1 MYRIPSTLNGDLD
14 YTQSLI
20 DQFKTGEIQ
29 AGQLKSNRVP
39 MGIYEQRK
47 NQHYMLRLRC
57 AGGLVTPEQLAKIA
71 FVGHQLST
79 SHLHVT
85 TRQEIQIHNVDIE
98 DAIPAL
104 KKLEKVGISSAGG
117 GGNTVRNMMVDDR
130 SGLTAD
136 EEFDV
141 YPYVEELTSRL
152 IAEKDSFTMPRK
164 YKVAIDTSVATAN
177 YSYIADLGLQARIK
191 DGQRGFRVLIA
202 GSAASNAHTGWEV
215 FDFLPEK
222 DLYRAAKALK
232 NWFHKYGNRRNRH
245 KARMRYVFYK
255 YGTEEAKRLYLEEF
269 EELKKDGSIDFEA
282 SALPL
287 EHHKPSF
294 SPLGE
299 KEVKSE
305 ERRVKNSNPL
315 GVPADLQ
322 SDGKQGTSKNEIIDV
337 EAFETWKRRYA
348 HKQTNAEGLKENL
361 WYAYIPLRHGNNST
375 DFFAEVA
382 EYLGNYGNDVI
393 RFTKKEQIQVRNIP
407 EEYLTNIYA
416 FFKKLG
422 VYQIDYPVVVTN
434 LTCCTGADTCR
445 LGICLPKGAIDGI
458 AKQLLDSDLNL
469 DAIPDFEL
477 RMNGCTNICALATW
491 GDLGFSGRVGRVG
504 DDPYPAYTIWLPVKG
519 KHEIDLQQGYI
530 AAKKI
535 PAFVED
541 YLRDVIAEQ
550 ANYADYYEYVAK
562 RGVNIVKDLIAKY
575 KEVAP
580 YSEKPDTFFDFGDD
594 EKFSLIKYGKAECSA
609 GLFDIIEI
617 DQDTIREKRK
627 EVEQLLEN
635 TPQGVPAD
643 LQSAGKQA
651 ISGGSKVPADLK
663 SDGKQG
669 TSKIEKLL
677 HDIVFSENR
686 MLLVTRGLDP
696 RTDEDVYQGFEKE
709 FIAAGI
715 IPQKFKVLTEKAR
728 NNESL
733 ISEKPLID
741 ELADLLNDLYQ
752 NMDDSLQFKLPA
764 AQSPTD
770 NTDNTDSKEKSA
782 ESAKSARPKNGSEKE
797 EKSVSS
803 VKSVGQ
809 KTGSEKEEKSVSSV
823 KSVGQKNTSEKEQK
837 SVSSVKSARQ
847 KNTSEKEQKS
857 SAGEPE
863 AISPD
868 VKKDF
873 RGVMCPMNFVKTKI
887 ALTPM
892 QSGQILEILLDDGA
906 PIENVPGSVKNEGHT
921 ILSTEKVENY
931 WKVLIKKK

>member
-20 DQFKTGEIQ
+20 DQFKAGEIQ

-98 DAIPAL
+98 DAVPAL

-255 YGTEEAKRLYLEEF
+255 YGTEEAKRLYLEDF

-282 SALPL
+282 PALPL

-294 SPLGE
+294 SPLSE

-305 ERRVKNSNPL
+305 ERRVNNSR
-315 GVPADLQ
+315 DFFD
-322 SDGKQGTSKNEIIDV
+322 S

-550 ANYADYYEYVAK
+550 TNYADYYEYVAK

-580 YSEKPDTFFDFGDD
+580 YLEEPDTFFDFGDD

-617 DQDTIREKRK
+617 DQDTIREKLGEIDK
-627 EVEQLLEN
+627 ILGDDKSH
-635 TPQGVPAD
+635 TD
-643 LQSAGKQA
+643 LTNLTDIVNEEDAK
-651 ISGGSKVPADLK
+651 
-663 SDGKQG
+663 
-669 TSKIEKLL
+669 KIEKLL

-696 RTDEDVYQGFEKE
+696 RTDDDVYNGFEKE

-728 NNESL
+728 NNEPL
-733 ISEKPLID
+733 TAEKALID
-741 ELADLLNDLYQ
+741 ELAQLLNDLYQ
-752 NMDDSLQFKLPA
+752 NMDNSLQFKLPA

-770 NTDNTDSKEKSA
+770 FTENTDSKEKSA
-782 ESAKSARPKNGSEKE
+782 ESNSKEKKSVGEENGSENEKKSVSSAKSARQKSGSENEKKSVSSAKSARQKSGSENE

-803 VKSVGQ
+803 VKSVGP
-809 KTGSEKEEKSVSSV
+809 KTGSE
-823 KSVGQKNTSEKEQK
+823 N
-837 SVSSVKSARQ
+837 
-847 KNTSEKEQKS
+847 EQKS

-892 QSGQILEILLDDGA
+892 KSGQILEILLDDGA

>member
-20 DQFKTGEIQ
+20 DQFKAGEIQ

-136 EEFDV
+136 EKFDV

-282 SALPL
+282 PALPL
-287 EHHKPSF
+287 EHHKPNF
-294 SPLGE
+294 PPL
-299 KEVKSE
+299 KA
-305 ERRVKNSNPL
+305 PT
-315 GVPADLQ
+315 D
-322 SDGKQGTSKNEIIDV
+322 
-337 EAFETWKRRYA
+337 FETWKRRYA

-458 AKQLLDSDLNL
+458 AKQLLNSNLNL

-550 ANYADYYEYVAK
+550 ANYADYYDYVAK
-562 RGVNIVKDLIAKY
+562 RGVNIVKELIAKY

-580 YSEKPDTFFDFGDD
+580 YSEEPDTFFDFGDD

-627 EVEQLLEN
+627 EVELLMGN

-643 LQSAGKQA
+643 LQSDGKQA
-651 ISGGSKVPADLK
+651 
-663 SDGKQG
+663 

-696 RTDEDVYQGFEKE
+696 RTDEDVYNGFEKE

-715 IPQKFKVLTEKAR
+715 IPQKFKVLTDKAR

-733 ISEKPLID
+733 IEQKPLID

-752 NMDDSLQFKLPA
+752 NMDDSLQFKLTA
-764 AQSPTD
+764 
-770 NTDNTDSKEKSA
+770 EKTPVEQVA
-782 ESAKSARPKNGSEKE
+782 E
-797 EKSVSS
+797 EKAA
-803 VKSVGQ
+803 
-809 KTGSEKEEKSVSSV
+809 EEKTPAE
-823 KSVGQKNTSEKEQK
+823 QASEEKAPAEK
-837 SVSSVKSARQ
+837 ASAAEE
-847 KNTSEKEQKS
+847 TET
-857 SAGEPE
+857 
-863 AISPD
+863 IVPD

-887 ALTPM
+887 ALTQM

>member
-20 DQFKTGEIQ
+20 DQFKAGEIQ

-215 FDFLPEK
+215 FDFLSEK

-282 SALPL
+282 PALPL
-287 EHHKPSF
+287 EHHKPNFPALKIWNENS
-294 SPLGE
+294 GE
-299 KEVKSE
+299 KRSSAK
-305 ERRVKNSNPL
+305 
-315 GVPADLQ
+315 
-322 SDGKQGTSKNEIIDV
+322 EILDS

-458 AKQLLDSDLNL
+458 AKQLLNSNLNL

-550 ANYADYYEYVAK
+550 ANYADYYDYVAK
-562 RGVNIVKDLIAKY
+562 RGVNIVKELIAKY

-580 YSEKPDTFFDFGDD
+580 YSEEPDTFFDFGDD

-627 EVEQLLEN
+627 EVELLMGN

-643 LQSAGKQA
+643 LQSDGKQA
-651 ISGGSKVPADLK
+651 I
-663 SDGKQG
+663 
-669 TSKIEKLL
+669 SKIEKLL

-696 RTDEDVYQGFEKE
+696 RTDEDVYNGFEKE

-715 IPQKFKVLTEKAR
+715 IPQKFKVLTDKAR

-733 ISEKPLID
+733 IEQKPLID

-752 NMDDSLQFKLPA
+752 NMDDSLQFKLTA
-764 AQSPTD
+764 
-770 NTDNTDSKEKSA
+770 EKTPVEQVA
-782 ESAKSARPKNGSEKE
+782 E
-797 EKSVSS
+797 EKNA
-803 VKSVGQ
+803 
-809 KTGSEKEEKSVSSV
+809 EEKAPAEQVAE
-823 KSVGQKNTSEKEQK
+823 EKAPVEK
-837 SVSSVKSARQ
+837 ASAAEE
-847 KNTSEKEQKS
+847 TET
-857 SAGEPE
+857 
-863 AISPD
+863 IVPD

>member
-20 DQFKTGEIQ
+20 DQFKAGEIQ

-282 SALPL
+282 PALPL
-287 EHHKPSF
+287 EHHKPNF
-294 SPLGE
+294 PPL
-299 KEVKSE
+299 KA
-305 ERRVKNSNPL
+305 PT
-315 GVPADLQ
+315 D
-322 SDGKQGTSKNEIIDV
+322 
-337 EAFETWKRRYA
+337 FETWKRRYA

-445 LGICLPKGAIDGI
+445 LGICLPKGAINGI
-458 AKQLLDSDLNL
+458 AKQLLNSDLNL

-550 ANYADYYEYVAK
+550 ANYADYYDYVAK

-580 YSEKPDTFFDFGDD
+580 YSEEPDTFFDFGDD

-627 EVEQLLEN
+627 EVELLMGN
-635 TPQGVPAD
+635 IPQGVPAD
-643 LQSAGKQA
+643 LQSDGKQA
-651 ISGGSKVPADLK
+651 
-663 SDGKQG
+663 

-696 RTDEDVYQGFEKE
+696 RTDEDVYNGFEKE

-715 IPQKFKVLTEKAR
+715 IPQKFKVLTDKAR
-728 NNESL
+728 NSASL
-733 ISEKPLID
+733 IEQKPLID

-764 AQSPTD
+764 
-770 NTDNTDSKEKSA
+770 EKTPVEQVA
-782 ESAKSARPKNGSEKE
+782 E
-797 EKSVSS
+797 EKNA
-803 VKSVGQ
+803 
-809 KTGSEKEEKSVSSV
+809 EEKAPAEQVSE
-823 KSVGQKNTSEKEQK
+823 EKAPAEK
-837 SVSSVKSARQ
+837 ASAAEE
-847 KNTSEKEQKS
+847 TET
-857 SAGEPE
+857 
-863 AISPD
+863 IVPD

>member
-1 MYRIPSTLNGDLD
+1 MYRIPSTLKGDLD

-20 DQFKTGEIQ
+20 DQFKAGEIQ

-98 DAIPAL
+98 DAVPAL
-104 KKLEKVGISSAGG
+104 RKLEKIGISSAGG

-130 SGLTAD
+130 SGLTAE

-164 YKVAIDTSVATAN
+164 YKVAIDTSVDTAN

-191 DGQRGFRVLIA
+191 DGKRGFRVLIA

-269 EELKKDGSIDFEA
+269 EALKKDPSIDFEA
-282 SALPL
+282 PALPL
-287 EHHKPSF
+287 EHYKPSF
-294 SPLGE
+294 SPLSE
-299 KEVKSE
+299 KED
-305 ERRVKNSNPL
+305 KNAR
-315 GVPADLQ
+315 GYFDR
-322 SDGKQGTSKNEIIDV
+322 

-382 EYLGNYGNDVI
+382 EYLANYGNDVI

-407 EEYLTNIYA
+407 EEYLPNIYA

-422 VYQIDYPVVVTN
+422 IYQVDYPVVVTN

-445 LGICLPKGAIDGI
+445 LGICLPKGAIDAI
-458 AKQLLDSDLNL
+458 AKQLLSSDLNL
-469 DAIPDFEL
+469 DTIPNFEL

-504 DDPYPAYTIWLPVKG
+504 DDPYPAYTVWLPVKG

-541 YLRDVIAEQ
+541 YLRDVIQEQ
-550 ANYADYYEYVAK
+550 PNYADYYDYVAK
-562 RGVNIVKDLIAKY
+562 RGAGFIKELIAKY
-575 KEVAP
+575 KEITP
-580 YSEKPDTFFDFGDD
+580 FTEEPDTFYDFGDD

-617 DQDTIREKRK
+617 DQDTIREKLGEIDK
-627 EVEQLLEN
+627 ILGDDKSH
-635 TPQGVPAD
+635 TD
-643 LQSAGKQA
+643 LTNLMDIVNEEDAK
-651 ISGGSKVPADLK
+651 
-663 SDGKQG
+663 
-669 TSKIEKLL
+669 KIEKLL

-709 FIAAGI
+709 FIGAGI
-715 IPQKFKVLTEKAR
+715 IPQKFKILTDKAR

-733 ISEKPLID
+733 IENKPLID
-741 ELADLLNDLYQ
+741 ELAVLLNDLYQ

-764 AQSPTD
+764 AQSSAVL
-770 NTDNTDSKEKSA
+770 TDSKEKSA
-782 ESAKSARPKNGSEKE
+782 SSVKSVGKE
-797 EKSVSS
+797 NASKTEAEKSVSS

-809 KTGSEKEEKSVSSV
+809 ENASEKPQEKSAGDTSSV
-823 KSVGQKNTSEKEQK
+823 
-837 SVSSVKSARQ
+837 
-847 KNTSEKEQKS
+847 
-857 SAGEPE
+857 
-863 AISPD
+863 PD

-906 PIENVPGSVKNEGHT
+906 PIENVPGSVKGEGHT
-921 ILSTEKVENY
+921 ILSTEKIENY
-931 WKVLIKKK
+931 WKVLIRKK

>member
-20 DQFKTGEIQ
+20 DQFKAGEIQ

-282 SALPL
+282 PALPL
-287 EHHKPSF
+287 EHHKPNF
-294 SPLGE
+294 PPL
-299 KEVKSE
+299 KA
-305 ERRVKNSNPL
+305 PT
-315 GVPADLQ
+315 D
-322 SDGKQGTSKNEIIDV
+322 
-337 EAFETWKRRYA
+337 FETWKRRYA

-382 EYLGNYGNDVI
+382 EYLCNYGNDVI

-458 AKQLLDSDLNL
+458 AKQLLNSDLNL

-580 YSEKPDTFFDFGDD
+580 YSEEPDTFFDFGDD

-627 EVEQLLEN
+627 EVEQLLGN
-635 TPQGVPAD
+635 IPQGVPAD
-643 LQSAGKQA
+643 LQS
-651 ISGGSKVPADLK
+651 
-663 SDGKQG
+663 DGKQE

-696 RTDEDVYQGFEKE
+696 RTDEDVYNGFEKE

-715 IPQKFKVLTEKAR
+715 IPQKFKVLTDKAR

-733 ISEKPLID
+733 IAEKPLID

-764 AQSPTD
+764 VQSPTD
-770 NTDNTDSKEKSA
+770 FTDNTDSKEKSA
-782 ESAKSARPKNGSEKE
+782 GQKNRSEDEDKSVSSVKSAGQKNRSEDE
-797 EKSVSS
+797 DKSVSS

-809 KTGSEKEEKSVSSV
+809 KS
-823 KSVGQKNTSEKEQK
+823 TSE
-837 SVSSVKSARQ
+837 
-847 KNTSEKEQKS
+847 NEQKS

>member
-20 DQFKTGEIQ
+20 DQFKAGEIQ

-269 EELKKDGSIDFEA
+269 EELKKDGSIDFKA
-282 SALPL
+282 PALPL
-287 EHHKPSF
+287 EHHKPNF
-294 SPLGE
+294 PPL
-299 KEVKSE
+299 KA
-305 ERRVKNSNPL
+305 PT
-315 GVPADLQ
+315 D
-322 SDGKQGTSKNEIIDV
+322 
-337 EAFETWKRRYA
+337 FETWKRRYA

-458 AKQLLDSDLNL
+458 AKQLLNSNLNL

-550 ANYADYYEYVAK
+550 ANHADYYDYVAK
-562 RGVNIVKDLIAKY
+562 RGVNIVKELIAKY

-580 YSEKPDTFFDFGDD
+580 YSEEPDTFFDFGDD

-627 EVEQLLEN
+627 EVELLMGN

-643 LQSAGKQA
+643 LQSDGKQA
-651 ISGGSKVPADLK
+651 I
-663 SDGKQG
+663 
-669 TSKIEKLL
+669 SKIEKLL

-696 RTDEDVYQGFEKE
+696 RTDEDVYNGFEKE

-715 IPQKFKVLTEKAR
+715 IPQKFKVLTDKAR

-733 ISEKPLID
+733 IEQKPLID

-764 AQSPTD
+764 
-770 NTDNTDSKEKSA
+770 EKTQVEQVA
-782 ESAKSARPKNGSEKE
+782 E
-797 EKSVSS
+797 EKNA
-803 VKSVGQ
+803 
-809 KTGSEKEEKSVSSV
+809 EEKAPAEQVSE
-823 KSVGQKNTSEKEQK
+823 EKAPAEK
-837 SVSSVKSARQ
+837 ASAAEE
-847 KNTSEKEQKS
+847 TET
-857 SAGEPE
+857 
-863 AISPD
+863 IVPD

>member
-20 DQFKTGEIQ
+20 DQFKAGEIQ

-282 SALPL
+282 PALPL
-287 EHHKPSF
+287 EHHKPNF
-294 SPLGE
+294 
-299 KEVKSE
+299 
-305 ERRVKNSNPL
+305 
-315 GVPADLQ
+315 PALKAPTD
-322 SDGKQGTSKNEIIDV
+322 
-337 EAFETWKRRYA
+337 FETWKRRYA

-458 AKQLLDSDLNL
+458 AKQLLNSNLNL

-550 ANYADYYEYVAK
+550 ANHADYYDYVAK
-562 RGVNIVKDLIAKY
+562 RGVNIVKELIAKY

-580 YSEKPDTFFDFGDD
+580 YSEEPDTFFDFGDD

-627 EVEQLLEN
+627 EVELLMGN
-635 TPQGVPAD
+635 IPQGVPAD
-643 LQSAGKQA
+643 LQSDGKQA
-651 ISGGSKVPADLK
+651 
-663 SDGKQG
+663 

-696 RTDEDVYQGFEKE
+696 RTDEDVYNGFEKE

-715 IPQKFKVLTEKAR
+715 IPQKFKVLTDKAR
-728 NNESL
+728 NNKSL
-733 ISEKPLID
+733 IAEKPLID

-764 AQSPTD
+764 
-770 NTDNTDSKEKSA
+770 EKTPVEQVA
-782 ESAKSARPKNGSEKE
+782 E
-797 EKSVSS
+797 EK
-803 VKSVGQ
+803 
-809 KTGSEKEEKSVSSV
+809 TAEEKAPAEQVSE
-823 KSVGQKNTSEKEQK
+823 EKAPAEK
-837 SVSSVKSARQ
+837 ASAAEE
-847 KNTSEKEQKS
+847 TET
-857 SAGEPE
+857 
-863 AISPD
+863 IVPD

>member
-14 YTQSLI
+14 YTQSLT
-20 DQFKTGEIQ
+20 DQFKAGEIQ

-255 YGTEEAKRLYLEEF
+255 YGTEEAKRLYLDEF

-282 SALPL
+282 PALPL
-287 EHHKPSF
+287 EHHKPNF
-294 SPLGE
+294 PPL
-299 KEVKSE
+299 KA
-305 ERRVKNSNPL
+305 PT
-315 GVPADLQ
+315 D
-322 SDGKQGTSKNEIIDV
+322 
-337 EAFETWKRRYA
+337 FETWKRRYA

-458 AKQLLDSDLNL
+458 AKQLLNSDLNL

-550 ANYADYYEYVAK
+550 ANYADYYDYVAK
-562 RGVNIVKDLIAKY
+562 RGVNIVKELIAKY

-580 YSEKPDTFFDFGDD
+580 YSEEPDTFFDFGDD

-627 EVEQLLEN
+627 EMELLMEN
-635 TPQGVPAD
+635 IPQGVPAD
-643 LQSAGKQA
+643 LQSDGKQA
-651 ISGGSKVPADLK
+651 
-663 SDGKQG
+663 

-696 RTDEDVYQGFEKE
+696 RTDEDVYNGFEKE

-715 IPQKFKVLTEKAR
+715 IPQKFKVLTDKAR

-733 ISEKPLID
+733 IEQKPLID

-764 AQSPTD
+764 VQSPTD
-770 NTDNTDSKEKSA
+770 FTDNTDSKGKSA
-782 ESAKSARPKNGSEKE
+782 
-797 EKSVSS
+797 
-803 VKSVGQ
+803 GQ
-809 KTGSEKEEKSVSSV
+809 KNRSEDEEKSVSSV
-823 KSVGQKNTSEKEQK
+823 KSVGQKNTSE
-837 SVSSVKSARQ
+837 
-847 KNTSEKEQKS
+847 NEQKS

-863 AISPD
+863 AVSPD

>member
-20 DQFKTGEIQ
+20 DQFKAGEIQ

-282 SALPL
+282 PALPL
-287 EHHKPSF
+287 EHHKPNF
-294 SPLGE
+294 PPL
-299 KEVKSE
+299 KA
-305 ERRVKNSNPL
+305 PT
-315 GVPADLQ
+315 D
-322 SDGKQGTSKNEIIDV
+322 
-337 EAFETWKRRYA
+337 FETWKRRYA

-422 VYQIDYPVVVTN
+422 IYQIDDPVVVTN

-458 AKQLLDSDLNL
+458 AKQLLNSDLNL

-550 ANYADYYEYVAK
+550 ANYADYYDYVAK

-580 YSEKPDTFFDFGDD
+580 YSEEPDTFFDFGDD

-627 EVEQLLEN
+627 EVEQLL
-635 TPQGVPAD
+635 
-643 LQSAGKQA
+643 
-651 ISGGSKVPADLK
+651 
-663 SDGKQG
+663 SDGKQD

-696 RTDEDVYQGFEKE
+696 RTDDDVYNGFEKE

-715 IPQKFKVLTEKAR
+715 IPQKFKVLTDRAR

-764 AQSPTD
+764 VLSPTDFTD
-770 NTDNTDSKEKSA
+770 NTDLTDNKDLK
-782 ESAKSARPKNGSEKE
+782 G
-797 EKSVSS
+797 KSVSS
-803 VKSVGQ
+803 VKSVGPEN
-809 KTGSEKEEKSVSSV
+809 GSKKEEKSASSV
-823 KSVGQKNTSEKEQK
+823 KSVGQKDTSE
-837 SVSSVKSARQ
+837 
-847 KNTSEKEQKS
+847 NEQKS
-857 SAGEPE
+857 SAGELE

-921 ILSTEKVENY
+921 ILFTEKVENY

>member
-20 DQFKTGEIQ
+20 DQFKAGEIQ

-282 SALPL
+282 PALPL

-294 SPLGE
+294 SPLSE

-305 ERRVKNSNPL
+305 ERRVNNS
-315 GVPADLQ
+315 
-322 SDGKQGTSKNEIIDV
+322 SDFFDS

-458 AKQLLDSDLNL
+458 AKQLLNSDLNL

-550 ANYADYYEYVAK
+550 ANYADYYDYVAK

-580 YSEKPDTFFDFGDD
+580 YSEEPDTFFDFGDD

-627 EVEQLLEN
+627 EVELLIGN
-635 TPQGVPAD
+635 IPQGVPAD
-643 LQSAGKQA
+643 LQSA
-651 ISGGSKVPADLK
+651 
-663 SDGKQG
+663 GKQG

-696 RTDEDVYQGFEKE
+696 RTDDDVYNGFEKE

-715 IPQKFKVLTEKAR
+715 IPKKFKVLTDKAR

-770 NTDNTDSKEKSA
+770 FTDNTDSKEKSA
-782 ESAKSARPKNGSEKE
+782 ESAKSARPK
-797 EKSVSS
+797 
-803 VKSVGQ
+803 
-809 KTGSEKEEKSVSSV
+809 TGSENEEKSVSSV
-823 KSVGQKNTSEKEQK
+823 KSVGQKNTSE
-837 SVSSVKSARQ
+837 
-847 KNTSEKEQKS
+847 NEQKS

>member
-20 DQFKTGEIQ
+20 DQFKAGEIQ

-164 YKVAIDTSVATAN
+164 YKVAIDTCVATAN

-269 EELKKDGSIDFEA
+269 EKLKKDGSIDFEA
-282 SALPL
+282 PALPL
-287 EHHKPSF
+287 EHHKPNF
-294 SPLGE
+294 PPL
-299 KEVKSE
+299 KA
-305 ERRVKNSNPL
+305 PT
-315 GVPADLQ
+315 D
-322 SDGKQGTSKNEIIDV
+322 
-337 EAFETWKRRYA
+337 FETWKRRYA

-445 LGICLPKGAIDGI
+445 LGICLPKGAINGI
-458 AKQLLDSDLNL
+458 AKQLLNSDLNL

-550 ANYADYYEYVAK
+550 ANYADYYDYVAK

-580 YSEKPDTFFDFGDD
+580 YSEEPDTFFDFGDD

-627 EVEQLLEN
+627 EVEQLL
-635 TPQGVPAD
+635 
-643 LQSAGKQA
+643 
-651 ISGGSKVPADLK
+651 
-663 SDGKQG
+663 SDGKQNTG
-669 TSKIEKLL
+669 KIEKLL

-696 RTDEDVYQGFEKE
+696 RTDEDVYNGFEKE

-715 IPQKFKVLTEKAR
+715 IPQKFKVLTDKAR
-728 NNESL
+728 NSASL
-733 ISEKPLID
+733 IEQKPLID

-764 AQSPTD
+764 
-770 NTDNTDSKEKSA
+770 EKTQVEQVA
-782 ESAKSARPKNGSEKE
+782 E
-797 EKSVSS
+797 EKNA
-803 VKSVGQ
+803 
-809 KTGSEKEEKSVSSV
+809 EEKAPAEQVSE
-823 KSVGQKNTSEKEQK
+823 EKAPAEK
-837 SVSSVKSARQ
+837 ASAAEE
-847 KNTSEKEQKS
+847 TET
-857 SAGEPE
+857 
-863 AISPD
+863 IVPD

>member
-20 DQFKTGEIQ
+20 DQFKAGEIQ

-282 SALPL
+282 PALPL

-294 SPLGE
+294 SPLSE

-305 ERRVKNSNPL
+305 ERRVKNS
-315 GVPADLQ
+315 
-322 SDGKQGTSKNEIIDV
+322 SDFFDS

-458 AKQLLDSDLNL
+458 AKQLLNSDLNL

-562 RGVNIVKDLIAKY
+562 RGVNIVKELIAKY

-580 YSEKPDTFFDFGDD
+580 YSEEPDTFFDFGDD

-627 EVEQLLEN
+627 EVEQLLGN
-635 TPQGVPAD
+635 IPQGVPAD
-643 LQSAGKQA
+643 LQS
-651 ISGGSKVPADLK
+651 
-663 SDGKQG
+663 DGKQE

-696 RTDEDVYQGFEKE
+696 RTDEDVYNGFEKE

-715 IPQKFKVLTEKAR
+715 IPQKFKVLTDKAR

-733 ISEKPLID
+733 IAEKPLID

-764 AQSPTD
+764 VQGPTD

-782 ESAKSARPKNGSEKE
+782 
-797 EKSVSS
+797 
-803 VKSVGQ
+803 GQ
-809 KTGSEKEEKSVSSV
+809 KNRSEDEEKSVSSV
-823 KSVGQKNTSEKEQK
+823 KSVGQKNRSEKEDK
-837 SVSSVKSARQ
+837 SVSSVKSVGQR
-847 KNTSEKEQKS
+847 NRSENEQKS

-921 ILSTEKVENY
+921 ILSTKKVENY

>member
-20 DQFKTGEIQ
+20 DQFKAGEIQ

-282 SALPL
+282 PALPL

-294 SPLGE
+294 SPLSE

-305 ERRVKNSNPL
+305 ERRVKNS
-315 GVPADLQ
+315 
-322 SDGKQGTSKNEIIDV
+322 SDFFDS

-458 AKQLLDSDLNL
+458 AKQLLNSDLNL

-550 ANYADYYEYVAK
+550 ANYADYYDYVAK
-562 RGVNIVKDLIAKY
+562 RGVNIVKKLIAKY

-580 YSEKPDTFFDFGDD
+580 YSEEPDTFFDFGDD

-627 EVEQLLEN
+627 EVEQLLGN
-635 TPQGVPAD
+635 IPQGVPAD
-643 LQSAGKQA
+643 LQS
-651 ISGGSKVPADLK
+651 
-663 SDGKQG
+663 DGKQE

-696 RTDEDVYQGFEKE
+696 RTDEDVYNGFEKE

-715 IPQKFKVLTEKAR
+715 IPQKFKVLTDKAR

-733 ISEKPLID
+733 IEQKPLID

-764 AQSPTD
+764 VQSPTD
-770 NTDNTDSKEKSA
+770 FTDNTDSKEKSA
-782 ESAKSARPKNGSEKE
+782 GQKNRSEDEDKSVSSVKSVGQRNRSENE

-809 KTGSEKEEKSVSSV
+809 KS
-823 KSVGQKNTSEKEQK
+823 TSE
-837 SVSSVKSARQ
+837 
-847 KNTSEKEQKS
+847 NEQKS

>member
-20 DQFKTGEIQ
+20 DQFKAGEIQ

-282 SALPL
+282 PALPL
-287 EHHKPSF
+287 EHHKPNF
-294 SPLGE
+294 
-299 KEVKSE
+299 
-305 ERRVKNSNPL
+305 
-315 GVPADLQ
+315 PALKAPTD
-322 SDGKQGTSKNEIIDV
+322 
-337 EAFETWKRRYA
+337 FETWKHRYA

-458 AKQLLDSDLNL
+458 AKQLLNSDLNL

-550 ANYADYYEYVAK
+550 ANYADYYDYVAK

-580 YSEKPDTFFDFGDD
+580 YSEEPDTFFDFGDD

-627 EVEQLLEN
+627 EVELLMGN
-635 TPQGVPAD
+635 IPQGVPAD
-643 LQSAGKQA
+643 LQSDGKQA
-651 ISGGSKVPADLK
+651 
-663 SDGKQG
+663 

-696 RTDEDVYQGFEKE
+696 RTDEDVYNGFEKE

-715 IPQKFKVLTEKAR
+715 IPQKFKVLTDKAR

-733 ISEKPLID
+733 IAEKPLID

-764 AQSPTD
+764 
-770 NTDNTDSKEKSA
+770 EKTPVEQVA
-782 ESAKSARPKNGSEKE
+782 E
-797 EKSVSS
+797 EKN
-803 VKSVGQ
+803 
-809 KTGSEKEEKSVSSV
+809 TEEKAPAEQVSE
-823 KSVGQKNTSEKEQK
+823 EKAPAEK
-837 SVSSVKSARQ
+837 ASAAEE
-847 KNTSEKEQKS
+847 TET
-857 SAGEPE
+857 
-863 AISPD
+863 IVPD

>member
-20 DQFKTGEIQ
+20 DQFKAGEIQ

-282 SALPL
+282 PALPL

-294 SPLGE
+294 SPLSEKEVKSGL

-315 GVPADLQ
+315 GVPSDLQ

-458 AKQLLDSDLNL
+458 AKQLLNSDLNL

-550 ANYADYYEYVAK
+550 ANYADYYDYVAK

-575 KEVAP
+575 KEIAP
-580 YSEKPDTFFDFGDD
+580 YSEEPDTFFDFGDD

-635 TPQGVPAD
+635 IPQGVPAD
-643 LQSAGKQA
+643 LQSDGKQA
-651 ISGGSKVPADLK
+651 ISGGSKVPADLQ

-696 RTDEDVYQGFEKE
+696 RTDDDVYNGFEKE

-752 NMDDSLQFKLPA
+752 NMDDSLQFKLTA

-782 ESAKSARPKNGSEKE
+782 ESAKSAR
-797 EKSVSS
+797 
-803 VKSVGQ
+803 
-809 KTGSEKEEKSVSSV
+809 
-823 KSVGQKNTSEKEQK
+823 QKNTSEKEQK
-837 SVSSVKSARQ
+837 SVSSVKSVGQ

>member
-20 DQFKTGEIQ
+20 DQFKAGEIQ

-57 AGGLVTPEQLAKIA
+57 AGGLVTPKQLSKIA

-282 SALPL
+282 PALPL
-287 EHHKPSF
+287 EHHKPGF
-294 SPLGE
+294 PALKVWNE
-299 KEVKSE
+299 T
-305 ERRVKNSNPL
+305 PL

-322 SDGKQGTSKNEIIDV
+322 SDGKQRTSKNEIIDS

-458 AKQLLDSDLNL
+458 AKQLLNSDLNL

-535 PAFVED
+535 PVFVED

-562 RGVNIVKDLIAKY
+562 RGVDIVKNLIAKY
-575 KEVAP
+575 KEIAP
-580 YSEKPDTFFDFGDD
+580 YSEEPDTFFDFGDD

-627 EVEQLLEN
+627 EVELLIGN
-635 TPQGVPAD
+635 TPQGVPSD
-643 LQSAGKQA
+643 LQ
-651 ISGGSKVPADLK
+651 

-696 RTDEDVYQGFEKE
+696 RTDEDVYNGFEKE
-709 FIAAGI
+709 FIAADI
-715 IPQKFKVLTEKAR
+715 IPQKFKVLTNKAR
-728 NNESL
+728 NSESL
-733 ISEKPLID
+733 IAEKPLID

-764 AQSPTD
+764 
-770 NTDNTDSKEKSA
+770 EKTPVEQVA
-782 ESAKSARPKNGSEKE
+782 E
-797 EKSVSS
+797 EK
-803 VKSVGQ
+803 
-809 KTGSEKEEKSVSSV
+809 TAEEKAPAEQVSE
-823 KSVGQKNTSEKEQK
+823 EKAPAEK
-837 SVSSVKSARQ
+837 ASAAEE
-847 KNTSEKEQKS
+847 TET
-857 SAGEPE
+857 
-863 AISPD
+863 IVPD

-931 WKVLIKKK
+931 WKVLIRKK

>member
-20 DQFKTGEIQ
+20 DQFKAGEIQ

-282 SALPL
+282 PALPL
-287 EHHKPSF
+287 EHHKPNF
-294 SPLGE
+294 PPLKVWNE
-299 KEVKSE
+299 T
-305 ERRVKNSNPL
+305 PL

-322 SDGKQGTSKNEIIDV
+322 SDGKQRTSKNEIIDS

-458 AKQLLDSDLNL
+458 AKQLLNSNLNL

-504 DDPYPAYTIWLPVKG
+504 DNPYPAYTVWLPVKG

-535 PAFVED
+535 PVFVED

-550 ANYADYYEYVAK
+550 ANYADYYDYVAK
-562 RGVNIVKDLIAKY
+562 RGVNIVKELIAKY
-575 KEVAP
+575 KEIAP
-580 YSEKPDTFFDFGDD
+580 YSEEPDTFFDFGDD

-627 EVEQLLEN
+627 EVELLMGN

-643 LQSAGKQA
+643 LQSDGKQA
-651 ISGGSKVPADLK
+651 
-663 SDGKQG
+663 

-696 RTDEDVYQGFEKE
+696 RTDEDVYNGFEKE

-715 IPQKFKVLTEKAR
+715 IPQKFKVLTDKAR
-728 NNESL
+728 NSESL
-733 ISEKPLID
+733 IAEKPLID
-741 ELADLLNDLYQ
+741 ELANLLNDLYQ

-764 AQSPTD
+764 VQSPTD
-770 NTDNTDSKEKSA
+770 FTDNTNSKEKSAESNSDEEKSA
-782 ESAKSARPKNGSEKE
+782 ESAKSARLKNRSENE
-797 EKSVSS
+797 EESVSS

-809 KTGSEKEEKSVSSV
+809 KSRSE
-823 KSVGQKNTSEKEQK
+823 N
-837 SVSSVKSARQ
+837 
-847 KNTSEKEQKS
+847 EQKS
-857 SAGEPE
+857 SAREPE

-931 WKVLIKKK
+931 WKVLIRKK

>member
-1 MYRIPSTLNGDLD
+1 
-14 YTQSLI
+14 
-20 DQFKTGEIQ
+20 
-29 AGQLKSNRVP
+29 
-39 MGIYEQRK
+39 
-47 NQHYMLRLRC
+47 
-57 AGGLVTPEQLAKIA
+57 
-71 FVGHQLST
+71 
-79 SHLHVT
+79 
-85 TRQEIQIHNVDIE
+85 
-98 DAIPAL
+98 
-104 KKLEKVGISSAGG
+104 
-117 GGNTVRNMMVDDR
+117 
-130 SGLTAD
+130 
-136 EEFDV
+136 
-141 YPYVEELTSRL
+141 
-152 IAEKDSFTMPRK
+152 
-164 YKVAIDTSVATAN
+164 
-177 YSYIADLGLQARIK
+177 
-191 DGQRGFRVLIA
+191 
-202 GSAASNAHTGWEV
+202 
-215 FDFLPEK
+215 
-222 DLYRAAKALK
+222 
-232 NWFHKYGNRRNRH
+232 
-245 KARMRYVFYK
+245 MRYVFYK

-282 SALPL
+282 PALPL
-287 EHHKPSF
+287 EHHKPNF
-294 SPLGE
+294 PPL
-299 KEVKSE
+299 KA
-305 ERRVKNSNPL
+305 PT
-315 GVPADLQ
+315 D
-322 SDGKQGTSKNEIIDV
+322 
-337 EAFETWKRRYA
+337 FETWKQRYA

-458 AKQLLDSDLNL
+458 AKQLLNSDLNL

-504 DDPYPAYTIWLPVKG
+504 DDPYPAYTVWLPVKG

-550 ANYADYYEYVAK
+550 TNYTDYYEYVAK
-562 RGVNIVKDLIAKY
+562 RGVNIVKELIAKY

-580 YSEKPDTFFDFGDD
+580 YSEEPDTFFDFGDD

-617 DQDTIREKRK
+617 DQDTIREKLGEIDK
-627 EVEQLLEN
+627 ILGDDKSH
-635 TPQGVPAD
+635 TD
-643 LQSAGKQA
+643 LTNLTDIVNEEDAK
-651 ISGGSKVPADLK
+651 
-663 SDGKQG
+663 
-669 TSKIEKLL
+669 KIEKLL

-696 RTDEDVYQGFEKE
+696 RTDDDVYNGFEKE

-715 IPQKFKVLTEKAR
+715 IPQKFKVLTDKAR
-728 NNESL
+728 NSESL
-733 ISEKPLID
+733 IAEEPLIN
-741 ELADLLNDLYQ
+741 ELAALLNDLYQ
-752 NMDDSLQFKLPA
+752 NMDDSLQFKLPVV
-764 AQSPTD
+764 QSPTD
-770 NTDNTDSKEKSA
+770 INEKSAESARQKSGSENEKEFRREEKSA
-782 ESAKSARPKNGSEKE
+782 ESAKSAR
-797 EKSVSS
+797 
-803 VKSVGQ
+803 
-809 KTGSEKEEKSVSSV
+809 
-823 KSVGQKNTSEKEQK
+823 QKNTSENEQK
-837 SVSSVKSARQ
+837 
-847 KNTSEKEQKS
+847 T

-873 RGVMCPMNFVKTKI
+873 RGVMCPMNFVKMKI

>member
-20 DQFKTGEIQ
+20 DQFKAGEIQ

-39 MGIYEQRK
+39 MGIYEQHK

-255 YGTEEAKRLYLEEF
+255 YGTEEAKRLYIEEF

-282 SALPL
+282 PALPL

-294 SPLGE
+294 SPLSE

-305 ERRVKNSNPL
+305 ERRVKNS
-315 GVPADLQ
+315 
-322 SDGKQGTSKNEIIDV
+322 SDFFDS

-382 EYLGNYGNDVI
+382 EYLCNYGNDVI

-458 AKQLLDSDLNL
+458 AKQLLSSDLNL

-541 YLRDVIAEQ
+541 YLRDVITEQ
-550 ANYADYYEYVAK
+550 ANYTDYYEYVAK
-562 RGVNIVKDLIAKY
+562 RGVDIVKNLIAKY
-575 KEVAP
+575 KEIAP
-580 YSEKPDTFFDFGDD
+580 YSEEPDIFFDFGDD

-627 EVEQLLEN
+627 EVELLMGN
-635 TPQGVPAD
+635 IPQDVPAD
-643 LQSAGKQA
+643 LQS
-651 ISGGSKVPADLK
+651 
-663 SDGKQG
+663 DGKQE

-696 RTDEDVYQGFEKE
+696 RTDEDVYNGFEKE

-715 IPQKFKVLTEKAR
+715 IPQKFKVLTDKAR

-733 ISEKPLID
+733 IAEKPLID

-764 AQSPTD
+764 VQSPTD
-770 NTDNTDSKEKSA
+770 FTDNTDSKEKSA
-782 ESAKSARPKNGSEKE
+782 GQKNRSEDEDKSVSSVKSVGQRNRSENE

-809 KTGSEKEEKSVSSV
+809 KS
-823 KSVGQKNTSEKEQK
+823 TSE
-837 SVSSVKSARQ
+837 
-847 KNTSEKEQKS
+847 NEQKS

-921 ILSTEKVENY
+921 ILSTKKVENY

>member
-20 DQFKTGEIQ
+20 DQFKAGEIQ

-164 YKVAIDTSVATAN
+164 YKVAIDTSVTTAN

-282 SALPL
+282 PALPL
-287 EHHKPSF
+287 EHHKPNF
-294 SPLGE
+294 
-299 KEVKSE
+299 
-305 ERRVKNSNPL
+305 
-315 GVPADLQ
+315 PALKAPTD
-322 SDGKQGTSKNEIIDV
+322 
-337 EAFETWKRRYA
+337 FETWKRRYA

-458 AKQLLDSDLNL
+458 AKQLLNSNLNL

-550 ANYADYYEYVAK
+550 ANYADYYDYVAK
-562 RGVNIVKDLIAKY
+562 RGVDIVKELIAKY

-580 YSEKPDTFFDFGDD
+580 YSEEPDTFFDFGDD

-627 EVEQLLEN
+627 EVELLMGN
-635 TPQGVPAD
+635 IPLGVTAD
-643 LQSAGKQA
+643 LQS
-651 ISGGSKVPADLK
+651 
-663 SDGKQG
+663 DGKQNTG
-669 TSKIEKLL
+669 KIEKLL

-696 RTDEDVYQGFEKE
+696 RTDEDVYNGFEKE

-715 IPQKFKVLTEKAR
+715 IPQKFKVLTDKAR

-733 ISEKPLID
+733 IEQKPLID

-764 AQSPTD
+764 
-770 NTDNTDSKEKSA
+770 EKTPVEQDA
-782 ESAKSARPKNGSEKE
+782 E
-797 EKSVSS
+797 EKNA
-803 VKSVGQ
+803 
-809 KTGSEKEEKSVSSV
+809 EEKAPAEQVSE
-823 KSVGQKNTSEKEQK
+823 EKAPAEK
-837 SVSSVKSARQ
+837 ASAAEE
-847 KNTSEKEQKS
+847 TETI
-857 SAGEPE
+857 A
-863 AISPD
+863 PD

>member
-20 DQFKTGEIQ
+20 DQFKAGEIQ

-269 EELKKDGSIDFEA
+269 EELKEDGSIDFEA
-282 SALPL
+282 PALPL

-294 SPLGE
+294 SPMSE

-305 ERRVKNSNPL
+305 ERRVNNS
-315 GVPADLQ
+315 
-322 SDGKQGTSKNEIIDV
+322 SDFFDS

-382 EYLGNYGNDVI
+382 EYLCNYGNDVI

-458 AKQLLDSDLNL
+458 AKQLLSSDLNL

-541 YLRDVIAEQ
+541 YLRDVITEQ
-550 ANYADYYEYVAK
+550 ANYTDYYEYVAK
-562 RGVNIVKDLIAKY
+562 RGVDIVKNLIAKY
-575 KEVAP
+575 KEIAP
-580 YSEKPDTFFDFGDD
+580 YSEEPDIFFDFGDD

-627 EVEQLLEN
+627 EVELLMGN
-635 TPQGVPAD
+635 IPQDVPAD
-643 LQSAGKQA
+643 LQS
-651 ISGGSKVPADLK
+651 
-663 SDGKQG
+663 DGKQE

-696 RTDEDVYQGFEKE
+696 RTDEDVYNGFEKE

-715 IPQKFKVLTEKAR
+715 IPQKFKVLTDKAR

-733 ISEKPLID
+733 IAEKPLID

-764 AQSPTD
+764 VQSPTD
-770 NTDNTDSKEKSA
+770 FTDNTDSKEKSA
-782 ESAKSARPKNGSEKE
+782 GQKNRSEDEDKSVSSVKSVGQRNRSENE

-809 KTGSEKEEKSVSSV
+809 KS
-823 KSVGQKNTSEKEQK
+823 TSE
-837 SVSSVKSARQ
+837 
-847 KNTSEKEQKS
+847 NEQKS

-892 QSGQILEILLDDGA
+892 QSGQILEILLDEGA

>member
-20 DQFKTGEIQ
+20 DQFKAGEIQ

-191 DGQRGFRVLIA
+191 DGERGFRVLIA

-282 SALPL
+282 PALPL
-287 EHHKPSF
+287 EHHKPNF
-294 SPLGE
+294 
-299 KEVKSE
+299 
-305 ERRVKNSNPL
+305 
-315 GVPADLQ
+315 PALKAPTD
-322 SDGKQGTSKNEIIDV
+322 
-337 EAFETWKRRYA
+337 FETWKRRYA

-458 AKQLLDSDLNL
+458 AKQLLNSDLNL

-504 DDPYPAYTIWLPVKG
+504 DDPYPAYTVWLPVKG

-575 KEVAP
+575 KAIAP
-580 YSEKPDTFFDFGDD
+580 YTEEPDTFFDFGDD

-635 TPQGVPAD
+635 TPQGT
-643 LQSAGKQA
+643 
-651 ISGGSKVPADLK
+651 PADLK

-696 RTDEDVYQGFEKE
+696 RTDDDVYNGFEKE

-715 IPQKFKVLTEKAR
+715 IPQKFKVLTDKAR

-733 ISEKPLID
+733 IAYKPLID
-741 ELADLLNDLYQ
+741 ELADLLNELYQ

-770 NTDNTDSKEKSA
+770 FTDNTDLKDKAA
-782 ESAKSARPKNGSEKE
+782 ESERQKNGSENEEKSVKSVKSVGEKNGSENE

-809 KTGSEKEEKSVSSV
+809 KNESGNEQKSVSSV
-823 KSVGQKNTSEKEQK
+823 KSVGQKNTSE
-837 SVSSVKSARQ
+837 
-847 KNTSEKEQKS
+847 NEQKS

-931 WKVLIKKK
+931 WKVLIRKK

>member
-20 DQFKTGEIQ
+20 DQFKAGEIQ

-282 SALPL
+282 PALPL
-287 EHHKPSF
+287 EHHKPNF
-294 SPLGE
+294 PPL
-299 KEVKSE
+299 KA
-305 ERRVKNSNPL
+305 PT
-315 GVPADLQ
+315 D
-322 SDGKQGTSKNEIIDV
+322 
-337 EAFETWKRRYA
+337 FETWKRRYA

-458 AKQLLDSDLNL
+458 AKQLLNSNLNL

-477 RMNGCTNICALATW
+477 RMNVCTNICALATW

-550 ANYADYYEYVAK
+550 ANYADYYDYVAK

-580 YSEKPDTFFDFGDD
+580 YSEEPDTFFDFGDD

-627 EVEQLLEN
+627 EVEQLL
-635 TPQGVPAD
+635 
-643 LQSAGKQA
+643 
-651 ISGGSKVPADLK
+651 
-663 SDGKQG
+663 SDGKQNTG
-669 TSKIEKLL
+669 KIEKLL

-696 RTDEDVYQGFEKE
+696 RTDEDVYNGFEKE

-715 IPQKFKVLTEKAR
+715 IPQKFKVLTDKAR

-733 ISEKPLID
+733 IAEKPLID

-764 AQSPTD
+764 
-770 NTDNTDSKEKSA
+770 EKTQVEQVA
-782 ESAKSARPKNGSEKE
+782 E
-797 EKSVSS
+797 EKNA
-803 VKSVGQ
+803 
-809 KTGSEKEEKSVSSV
+809 EEKAPAEQVSE
-823 KSVGQKNTSEKEQK
+823 EKAPAEK
-837 SVSSVKSARQ
+837 ASAAEE
-847 KNTSEKEQKS
+847 TET
-857 SAGEPE
+857 
-863 AISPD
+863 IVPD

>member
-20 DQFKTGEIQ
+20 DQFKAGEIQ

-282 SALPL
+282 PALPL
-287 EHHKPSF
+287 EHHKPNF
-294 SPLGE
+294 
-299 KEVKSE
+299 
-305 ERRVKNSNPL
+305 
-315 GVPADLQ
+315 PALKAPTD
-322 SDGKQGTSKNEIIDV
+322 
-337 EAFETWKRRYA
+337 FETWKRRYA

-458 AKQLLDSDLNL
+458 AKQLLNSNLNL

-504 DDPYPAYTIWLPVKG
+504 DDPYPANTIWLPVKG

-550 ANYADYYEYVAK
+550 ANYTDYYDYVAK
-562 RGVNIVKDLIAKY
+562 RGVNIVKELIAKY

-580 YSEKPDTFFDFGDD
+580 YSEEPDTFFDFGDD

-627 EVEQLLEN
+627 EVELLMGN
-635 TPQGVPAD
+635 IPQGIPAD
-643 LQSAGKQA
+643 LQSDGKQA
-651 ISGGSKVPADLK
+651 TG
-663 SDGKQG
+663 
-669 TSKIEKLL
+669 KIEKLL

-696 RTDEDVYQGFEKE
+696 RTDKDVYNGFEKE

-715 IPQKFKVLTEKAR
+715 IPQKFKVLTDKAR

-733 ISEKPLID
+733 IAEKPLID
-741 ELADLLNDLYQ
+741 ELANLLNDLYQ

-764 AQSPTD
+764 VQNPT
-770 NTDNTDSKEKSA
+770 NFTDNTDSKGKSA
-782 ESAKSARPKNGSEKE
+782 ESNSKE
-797 EKSVSS
+797 EKSV
-803 VKSVGQ
+803 GQ
-809 KTGSEKEEKSVSSV
+809 KSRSE
-823 KSVGQKNTSEKEQK
+823 NEQK
-837 SVSSVKSARQ
+837 
-847 KNTSEKEQKS
+847 T
-857 SAGEPE
+857 SAGELE

>member
-1 MYRIPSTLNGDLD
+1 MYRIPSTLKGDLD

-20 DQFKTGEIQ
+20 DQFKAGEIQ

-57 AGGLVTPEQLAKIA
+57 AGGLVTPKQLAKIA

-98 DAIPAL
+98 DAVPAL
-104 KKLEKVGISSAGG
+104 RKLEKIGISSAGG

-130 SGLTAD
+130 SGLTAE

-164 YKVAIDTSVATAN
+164 YKVAIDTSVDTAN

-191 DGQRGFRVLIA
+191 DGKRGFRVLIA

-269 EELKKDGSIDFEA
+269 EALKKDPSIDFVA
-282 SALPL
+282 PALPL

-299 KEVKSE
+299 KEGNNASTYFD
-305 ERRVKNSNPL
+305 R
-315 GVPADLQ
+315 
-322 SDGKQGTSKNEIIDV
+322 

-407 EEYLTNIYA
+407 EEYLPDIYA

-422 VYQIDYPVVVTN
+422 VYQVDYPVVVTN

-445 LGICLPKGAIDGI
+445 LGICLPKGAIDAI
-458 AKQLLDSDLNL
+458 AKQLLSSDLNL
-469 DAIPDFEL
+469 DTIPDFEL

-504 DDPYPAYTIWLPVKG
+504 DDPYPAYTVWLPVKG

-541 YLRDVIAEQ
+541 YLRDVIQEQ
-550 ANYADYYEYVAK
+550 ANYADYYDYVAK
-562 RGVNIVKDLIAKY
+562 RGAGFIKELIGKY
-575 KEVAP
+575 KEMAP
-580 YSEKPDTFFDFGDD
+580 FTEEPDTFYDFGDD

-617 DQDTIREKRK
+617 DQDTIREKLGEIDK
-627 EVEQLLEN
+627 ILGDDKSH
-635 TPQGVPAD
+635 TD
-643 LQSAGKQA
+643 LTNLTDIVNEEDAK
-651 ISGGSKVPADLK
+651 
-663 SDGKQG
+663 
-669 TSKIEKLL
+669 KIEKLL

-696 RTDEDVYQGFEKE
+696 RTDEDVYNGFEKE
-709 FIAAGI
+709 FIAVGI

-728 NNESL
+728 NNNSL
-733 ISEKPLID
+733 IAEKPLID
-741 ELADLLNDLYQ
+741 ELAQLLNDLYQ
-752 NMDDSLQFKLPA
+752 NMDDSLQFKLSSDSS
-764 AQSPTD
+764 QTD
-770 NTDNTDSKEKSA
+770 AKDSKEKDNQ
-782 ESAKSARPKNGSEKE
+782 KEK
-797 EKSVSS
+797 S
-803 VKSVGQ
+803 VKSVCV
-809 KTGSEKEEKSVSSV
+809 SESKNANDKSVSSV
-823 KSVGQKNTSEKEQK
+823 KSVGQKNGSENEEKE
-837 SVSSVKSARQ
+837 SA
-847 KNTSEKEQKS
+847 E
-857 SAGEPE
+857 SA

-906 PIENVPGSVKNEGHT
+906 PIENVPGSVKGEGHT
-921 ILSTEKVENY
+921 ILSTEKIENY
-931 WKVLIKKK
+931 WKVLIRKK

>member
-20 DQFKTGEIQ
+20 DQFKAGEIQ

-269 EELKKDGSIDFEA
+269 EELKKDGSIDFKA
-282 SALPL
+282 PALPL
-287 EHHKPSF
+287 EHHKPNF
-294 SPLGE
+294 PPL
-299 KEVKSE
+299 KA
-305 ERRVKNSNPL
+305 PT
-315 GVPADLQ
+315 D
-322 SDGKQGTSKNEIIDV
+322 
-337 EAFETWKRRYA
+337 FETWKRRYA

-458 AKQLLDSDLNL
+458 AKQLLNSNLNL

-504 DDPYPAYTIWLPVKG
+504 DAPYPAYTIWLPVKG

-550 ANYADYYEYVAK
+550 ANYADYYDYVAK
-562 RGVNIVKDLIAKY
+562 RGVNIVKELIAKY

-580 YSEKPDTFFDFGDD
+580 YSEEPDTFFDFGDD

-627 EVEQLLEN
+627 EVELLMGN
-635 TPQGVPAD
+635 IPQGVPAD
-643 LQSAGKQA
+643 LQSDGKQA
-651 ISGGSKVPADLK
+651 
-663 SDGKQG
+663 

-696 RTDEDVYQGFEKE
+696 RTDEDVYNGFEKE

-715 IPQKFKVLTEKAR
+715 IPQKFKVLTDKAR

-733 ISEKPLID
+733 IEQKPLID

-752 NMDDSLQFKLPA
+752 NMDDSLQFKLTA
-764 AQSPTD
+764 
-770 NTDNTDSKEKSA
+770 EKTPVEQVA
-782 ESAKSARPKNGSEKE
+782 E
-797 EKSVSS
+797 EKNA
-803 VKSVGQ
+803 
-809 KTGSEKEEKSVSSV
+809 EEKAPAEQVSE
-823 KSVGQKNTSEKEQK
+823 EKAPAEK
-837 SVSSVKSARQ
+837 ASAAEE
-847 KNTSEKEQKS
+847 TET
-857 SAGEPE
+857 
-863 AISPD
+863 IVPD

>member
-1 MYRIPSTLNGDLD
+1 MYRIPSTLKGDLD

-20 DQFKTGEIQ
+20 DQFKAGEIQ

-98 DAIPAL
+98 DAVPAL
-104 KKLEKVGISSAGG
+104 RKLEKIGISSAGG

-130 SGLTAD
+130 SGLTAE

-164 YKVAIDTSVATAN
+164 YKVAIDTSVDTAN

-191 DGQRGFRVLIA
+191 DGKRGFRVLIA

-269 EELKKDGSIDFEA
+269 EALKKDPSIDFVA
-282 SALPL
+282 PALPL

-299 KEVKSE
+299 KEGNNASTYFD
-305 ERRVKNSNPL
+305 R
-315 GVPADLQ
+315 
-322 SDGKQGTSKNEIIDV
+322 
-337 EAFETWKRRYA
+337 EAFATWKRRYA

-407 EEYLTNIYA
+407 EEYLPDIYA

-422 VYQIDYPVVVTN
+422 VYQVDYPVVVTN

-445 LGICLPKGAIDGI
+445 LGICLPKGAIDAI
-458 AKQLLDSDLNL
+458 AKQLLNSDLNL
-469 DAIPDFEL
+469 DTIPDFEL

-504 DDPYPAYTIWLPVKG
+504 DDPYPAYTVWLPVKG

-541 YLRDVIAEQ
+541 YLRDVIQEQ
-550 ANYADYYEYVAK
+550 ANYADYYDYVAK
-562 RGVNIVKDLIAKY
+562 RGAGFIKELIAKY
-575 KEVAP
+575 KEIAP
-580 YSEKPDTFFDFGDD
+580 FTEEPDTFYDFGDD

-617 DQDTIREKRK
+617 DQDTIREKLGEIDK
-627 EVEQLLEN
+627 ILGDDKSH
-635 TPQGVPAD
+635 TD
-643 LQSAGKQA
+643 LTNLTDIVNEEDAK
-651 ISGGSKVPADLK
+651 
-663 SDGKQG
+663 
-669 TSKIEKLL
+669 KIEKLL

-696 RTDEDVYQGFEKE
+696 RTDDDVYNGFEKD

-715 IPQKFKVLTEKAR
+715 IPEKFKVLTEKAR
-728 NNESL
+728 NNKSL
-733 ISEKPLID
+733 IAEKPLID

-764 AQSPTD
+764 
-770 NTDNTDSKEKSA
+770 EKTPVEQFS
-782 ESAKSARPKNGSEKE
+782 E
-797 EKSVSS
+797 EKVPA
-803 VKSVGQ
+803 
-809 KTGSEKEEKSVSSV
+809 EKASAAEETETIV
-823 KSVGQKNTSEKEQK
+823 
-837 SVSSVKSARQ
+837 
-847 KNTSEKEQKS
+847 
-857 SAGEPE
+857 
-863 AISPD
+863 PD

>member
-20 DQFKTGEIQ
+20 DQFKAGEIQ

-104 KKLEKVGISSAGG
+104 KKLEKGGISSAGG

-282 SALPL
+282 PALPL
-287 EHHKPSF
+287 EHHKPNF
-294 SPLGE
+294 PPL
-299 KEVKSE
+299 KA
-305 ERRVKNSNPL
+305 PT
-315 GVPADLQ
+315 D
-322 SDGKQGTSKNEIIDV
+322 
-337 EAFETWKRRYA
+337 FETWKRRYA

-458 AKQLLDSDLNL
+458 AKQLLNSDLNL

-504 DDPYPAYTIWLPVKG
+504 DAPYPAYTIWLPVKG

-550 ANYADYYEYVAK
+550 VNYADYYDYVAK
-562 RGVNIVKDLIAKY
+562 RGVNIVKELIAKY

-580 YSEKPDTFFDFGDD
+580 YSEEPDTFFDFGDD

-627 EVEQLLEN
+627 EVELLMGN

-643 LQSAGKQA
+643 LQSDGKQA
-651 ISGGSKVPADLK
+651 
-663 SDGKQG
+663 

-696 RTDEDVYQGFEKE
+696 RTDEDVYNGFEKE

-715 IPQKFKVLTEKAR
+715 IPQKFKVLTDKAR

-733 ISEKPLID
+733 IEQKPLID

-764 AQSPTD
+764 
-770 NTDNTDSKEKSA
+770 EKTPVEQVA
-782 ESAKSARPKNGSEKE
+782 E
-797 EKSVSS
+797 EKAA
-803 VKSVGQ
+803 
-809 KTGSEKEEKSVSSV
+809 EEKTPAEQVSE
-823 KSVGQKNTSEKEQK
+823 EKAPAEK
-837 SVSSVKSARQ
+837 ASAAEE
-847 KNTSEKEQKS
+847 TET
-857 SAGEPE
+857 
-863 AISPD
+863 IVPD

>member
-20 DQFKTGEIQ
+20 DQFKAGEIQ

-130 SGLTAD
+130 SGLTAE

-191 DGQRGFRVLIA
+191 EGQRGFRVLIA

-269 EELKKDGSIDFEA
+269 EELKKDDSIDFEA
-282 SALPL
+282 PALPL
-287 EHHKPSF
+287 EHHKPNF
-294 SPLGE
+294 PPL
-299 KEVKSE
+299 KA
-305 ERRVKNSNPL
+305 PT
-315 GVPADLQ
+315 D
-322 SDGKQGTSKNEIIDV
+322 
-337 EAFETWKRRYA
+337 FETWKRRYA

-445 LGICLPKGAIDGI
+445 LGICLPKGAINGI
-458 AKQLLDSDLNL
+458 AKQLLNSNLNL

-550 ANYADYYEYVAK
+550 ANYADYYDYVAK
-562 RGVNIVKDLIAKY
+562 RGVNIVKELIAKY

-580 YSEKPDTFFDFGDD
+580 YSEEPDTFFDFGDD

-627 EVEQLLEN
+627 EVEQLL
-635 TPQGVPAD
+635 
-643 LQSAGKQA
+643 
-651 ISGGSKVPADLK
+651 
-663 SDGKQG
+663 SDGKQNTG
-669 TSKIEKLL
+669 KIEKLL

-696 RTDEDVYQGFEKE
+696 RTDEDVYNGFEKE

-715 IPQKFKVLTEKAR
+715 IPQKFKVLTDKAR
-728 NNESL
+728 NSASL
-733 ISEKPLID
+733 IEQKPLID

-764 AQSPTD
+764 
-770 NTDNTDSKEKSA
+770 EKTQVEQVA
-782 ESAKSARPKNGSEKE
+782 E
-797 EKSVSS
+797 EKNA
-803 VKSVGQ
+803 
-809 KTGSEKEEKSVSSV
+809 EEKAPAEQVSE
-823 KSVGQKNTSEKEQK
+823 EKAPAEK
-837 SVSSVKSARQ
+837 ASAAEE
-847 KNTSEKEQKS
+847 TET
-857 SAGEPE
+857 
-863 AISPD
+863 IVPD

>member
-20 DQFKTGEIQ
+20 DQFKAGEIQ

-47 NQHYMLRLRC
+47 NLHYMLRLRC

-130 SGLTAD
+130 SGLTAE

-282 SALPL
+282 PALPL
-287 EHHKPSF
+287 EHHKPNF
-294 SPLGE
+294 
-299 KEVKSE
+299 
-305 ERRVKNSNPL
+305 
-315 GVPADLQ
+315 PALKAPTDF
-322 SDGKQGTSKNEIIDV
+322 EI
-337 EAFETWKRRYA
+337 WKRRYA

-458 AKQLLDSDLNL
+458 AKQLLNSNLNL
-469 DAIPDFEL
+469 DAIPDYEL

-550 ANYADYYEYVAK
+550 ANYADYYDYVAK
-562 RGVNIVKDLIAKY
+562 RGVNIVKELIAKY

-580 YSEKPDTFFDFGDD
+580 YSEEPDTFFDFGDD

-627 EVEQLLEN
+627 EVELLMGN
-635 TPQGVPAD
+635 IQQGVPAD
-643 LQSAGKQA
+643 LQSDGKQA
-651 ISGGSKVPADLK
+651 
-663 SDGKQG
+663 
-669 TSKIEKLL
+669 TSKIDKLL

-696 RTDEDVYQGFEKE
+696 RTDEDVYNGFEKE

-715 IPQKFKVLTEKAR
+715 IPQKFKVLTDKAR

-733 ISEKPLID
+733 IEQKPLID

-752 NMDDSLQFKLPA
+752 NMDDSLQFKLP
-764 AQSPTD
+764 T
-770 NTDNTDSKEKSA
+770 EKTPVEQVA
-782 ESAKSARPKNGSEKE
+782 E
-797 EKSVSS
+797 EK
-803 VKSVGQ
+803 
-809 KTGSEKEEKSVSSV
+809 TAEEKAPAEQVSE
-823 KSVGQKNTSEKEQK
+823 EKAPAEK
-837 SVSSVKSARQ
+837 ASAAEE
-847 KNTSEKEQKS
+847 TETFV
-857 SAGEPE
+857 
-863 AISPD
+863 PD

>member
-1 MYRIPSTLNGDLD
+1 MYRIPSTLKGDLD

-20 DQFKTGEIQ
+20 DQFKAGEIQ

-85 TRQEIQIHNVDIE
+85 TRQEIQIHNVDIK
-98 DAIPAL
+98 DAVPAL
-104 KKLEKVGISSAGG
+104 RKLEKIGISSAGG

-130 SGLTAD
+130 SGLTAE

-164 YKVAIDTSVATAN
+164 YKVAIDTSVDTAN

-191 DGQRGFRVLIA
+191 DGKRGFRVLIA

-269 EELKKDGSIDFEA
+269 EALKKDPSIDFEA
-282 SALPL
+282 PALPL

-294 SPLGE
+294 SPLSE
-299 KEVKSE
+299 KED
-305 ERRVKNSNPL
+305 KNARGYFDS
-315 GVPADLQ
+315 
-322 SDGKQGTSKNEIIDV
+322 

-407 EEYLTNIYA
+407 EEYLPDIYS

-422 VYQIDYPVVVTN
+422 VYQVDYPVVVTN

-445 LGICLPKGAIDGI
+445 LGICLPKGAIDAI
-458 AKQLLDSDLNL
+458 AKQLLNSDLNL
-469 DAIPDFEL
+469 DTIPDFEL

-504 DDPYPAYTIWLPVKG
+504 DDPYPAYTVWLPVKG

-541 YLRDVIAEQ
+541 YLRDVILEQ
-550 ANYADYYEYVAK
+550 SNYADYYDYVAK
-562 RGVNIVKDLIAKY
+562 RGAGFIKELIAKY
-575 KEVAP
+575 KEIAP
-580 YSEKPDTFFDFGDD
+580 FTEEPDTFYDFGDD

-627 EVEQLLEN
+627 EVDQLLQDTTIQEASS
-635 TPQGVPAD
+635 AD
-643 LQSAGKQA
+643 QEQA
-651 ISGGSKVPADLK
+651 NKV
-663 SDGKQG
+663 
-669 TSKIEKLL
+669 EKLL

-709 FIAAGI
+709 FIGAGI
-715 IPQKFKVLTEKAR
+715 IPQKFKILTDKAR

-733 ISEKPLID
+733 IEYKPLID
-741 ELADLLNDLYQ
+741 ELADLLNNLYQ

-764 AQSPTD
+764 AQSSADLKNSTD
-770 NTDNTDSKEKSA
+770 NSA
-782 ESAKSARPKNGSEKE
+782 SSAKSARQENASKTEA

-809 KTGSEKEEKSVSSV
+809 ENASEKPQEKSAGDTSSV
-823 KSVGQKNTSEKEQK
+823 
-837 SVSSVKSARQ
+837 
-847 KNTSEKEQKS
+847 
-857 SAGEPE
+857 
-863 AISPD
+863 PD

-906 PIENVPGSVKNEGHT
+906 PIENVPGSVKGEGHT
-921 ILSTEKVENY
+921 ILSTEKIENY
-931 WKVLIKKK
+931 WKVLIRKK

>member
-20 DQFKTGEIQ
+20 DQFKAGEIQ

-282 SALPL
+282 PALPL
-287 EHHKPSF
+287 EHHKPNF
-294 SPLGE
+294 PPL
-299 KEVKSE
+299 KA
-305 ERRVKNSNPL
+305 PT
-315 GVPADLQ
+315 D
-322 SDGKQGTSKNEIIDV
+322 
-337 EAFETWKRRYA
+337 FETWKRRYA

-458 AKQLLDSDLNL
+458 AKQLLNSNLNL

-504 DDPYPAYTIWLPVKG
+504 DAPYPAYTIWLPVKG

-550 ANYADYYEYVAK
+550 TNYADYYDYVAK
-562 RGVNIVKDLIAKY
+562 RGVNIVKELIAKY

-580 YSEKPDTFFDFGDD
+580 YSEEPDTFFDFGDD

-627 EVEQLLEN
+627 EVEQLL
-635 TPQGVPAD
+635 
-643 LQSAGKQA
+643 
-651 ISGGSKVPADLK
+651 
-663 SDGKQG
+663 SDGKQNTG
-669 TSKIEKLL
+669 KIEKLL

-696 RTDEDVYQGFEKE
+696 RTDEDVYNGFEKE

-715 IPQKFKVLTEKAR
+715 IPQKFKVLTDKAR

-733 ISEKPLID
+733 IAEKPLID

-764 AQSPTD
+764 
-770 NTDNTDSKEKSA
+770 EKTPVEQVA
-782 ESAKSARPKNGSEKE
+782 E
-797 EKSVSS
+797 EKNA
-803 VKSVGQ
+803 
-809 KTGSEKEEKSVSSV
+809 EEKAPAEQVSE
-823 KSVGQKNTSEKEQK
+823 EKAPAEK
-837 SVSSVKSARQ
+837 ASAAEE
-847 KNTSEKEQKS
+847 TET
-857 SAGEPE
+857 
-863 AISPD
+863 IVPD

>member
-1 MYRIPSTLNGDLD
+1 MYRIPSTLDGDLD
-14 YTQSLI
+14 YTLSLI
-20 DQFKTGEIQ
+20 DQFKAGEIQ

-57 AGGLVTPEQLAKIA
+57 AGGLITPEQLAKIA

-85 TRQEIQIHNVDIE
+85 TRQEIQIHNVDLQ

-164 YKVAIDTSVATAN
+164 YKVAIDTSVETAN
-177 YSYIADLGLQARIK
+177 FSYIADLGLQARIK
-191 DGQRGFRVLIA
+191 DGKRGFRILIA

-215 FDFLPEK
+215 FDFLPEV

-255 YGTEEAKRLYLEEF
+255 YGSEEAKQLYLKEF
-269 EELKKDGSIDFEA
+269 EALKKDASLDF
-282 SALPL
+282 SAPTLPL

-294 SPLGE
+294 APLGL
-299 KEVKSE
+299 VKSE
-305 ERRVKNSNPL
+305 ERREKNST
-315 GVPADLQ
+315 ADIAGENSQ
-322 SDGKQGTSKNEIIDV
+322 KNE
-337 EAFETWKRRYA
+337 EERQENSSLFTLNSSLFETWKNRYA
-348 HKQTNAEGLKENL
+348 HKQTNSEGLKEDL
-361 WYAYIPLRHGNNST
+361 WYAYIPLKHGNNST

-382 EYLGNYGNDVI
+382 EYMANYGNDVI

-407 EEYLTNIYA
+407 EEYLPNIYR

-422 VYQIDYPVVVTN
+422 VYQVDYPVVVTN

-445 LGICLPKGAIDGI
+445 LGICLPKGAIDAI
-458 AKQLLDSDLNL
+458 AKQLLNSDLNL
-469 DAIPDFEL
+469 DAIPDLEI
-477 RMNGCTNICALATW
+477 RMNGCTNICAVATW
-491 GDLGFSGRVGRVG
+491 ADLGFSGRVGRVG
-504 DDPYPAYTIWLPVKG
+504 DDPYPAYTVWLPVKG

-535 PAFVED
+535 PAFIED

-550 ANYADYYEYVAK
+550 ANYADYYDYVAK
-562 RGVNIVKDLIAKY
+562 RGVETVKELLTKY
-575 KEVAP
+575 KEIPA
-580 YSEKPDTFFDFGDD
+580 YTENPDTFYDWGDD

-627 EVEQLLEN
+627 EVDAL
-635 TPQGVPAD
+635 TT
-643 LQSAGKQA
+643 SAEDKEKA
-651 ISGGSKVPADLK
+651 
-663 SDGKQG
+663 
-669 TSKIEKLL
+669 EKLL

-696 RTDEDVYQGFEKE
+696 RTDDDVYNGFVKE
-709 FIAAGI
+709 FIEAGI
-715 IPQKFKVLTEKAR
+715 IPEKFKILTDKAR
-728 NNESL
+728 KGESL
-733 ISEKPLID
+733 IAEKPLIA
-741 ELADLLNDLYQ
+741 ELADLLSELYQ
-752 NMDDSLQFKLPA
+752 NMDDSLQFKLP
-764 AQSPTD
+764 S
-770 NTDNTDSKEKSA
+770 EKTSA
-782 ESAKSARPKNGSEKE
+782 EIPETSNSKKQEDVTPSDDKKSDEDQN
-797 EKSVSS
+797 SS
-803 VKSVGQ
+803 DAL
-809 KTGSEKEEKSVSSV
+809 T
-823 KSVGQKNTSEKEQK
+823 
-837 SVSSVKSARQ
+837 
-847 KNTSEKEQKS
+847 
-857 SAGEPE
+857 
-863 AISPD
+863 PD

-892 QSGQILEILLDDGA
+892 KSGQLLEILLDDGA

-921 ILSTEKVENY
+921 VLSTEKVDDY
-931 WKVLIKKK
+931 WKVLIRKK

>member
-20 DQFKTGEIQ
+20 DQFKAGEIQ

-269 EELKKDGSIDFEA
+269 KELKKDGSIDFEA
-282 SALPL
+282 PALPL
-287 EHHKPSF
+287 EHHKPNF
-294 SPLGE
+294 PPL
-299 KEVKSE
+299 KA
-305 ERRVKNSNPL
+305 PT
-315 GVPADLQ
+315 D
-322 SDGKQGTSKNEIIDV
+322 
-337 EAFETWKRRYA
+337 FETWKRRYA

-458 AKQLLDSDLNL
+458 AKQLLNSNLNL

-550 ANYADYYEYVAK
+550 ANYADYYDYVAK
-562 RGVNIVKDLIAKY
+562 RGVDIVKELIAKY

-580 YSEKPDTFFDFGDD
+580 YSEEPDTFFDFGDD

-627 EVEQLLEN
+627 EVELLMGN
-635 TPQGVPAD
+635 IPLGVTAD
-643 LQSAGKQA
+643 LQS
-651 ISGGSKVPADLK
+651 
-663 SDGKQG
+663 DGKQNTG
-669 TSKIEKLL
+669 KIEKLL

-696 RTDEDVYQGFEKE
+696 RTDEDVYNGFEKE

-715 IPQKFKVLTEKAR
+715 IPQKFKVLTDKAR

-733 ISEKPLID
+733 IEQKPLID

-764 AQSPTD
+764 
-770 NTDNTDSKEKSA
+770 EKTPVEQDA
-782 ESAKSARPKNGSEKE
+782 E
-797 EKSVSS
+797 EKNA
-803 VKSVGQ
+803 
-809 KTGSEKEEKSVSSV
+809 EEKAPAEQVSE
-823 KSVGQKNTSEKEQK
+823 EKAPAEK
-837 SVSSVKSARQ
+837 ASAAEE
-847 KNTSEKEQKS
+847 TET
-857 SAGEPE
+857 
-863 AISPD
+863 IVPD

>member
-20 DQFKTGEIQ
+20 DQFKAGEIQ

-57 AGGLVTPEQLAKIA
+57 AGGLVTPKQLAKIA

-269 EELKKDGSIDFEA
+269 KELKKDGSIDFEA
-282 SALPL
+282 PALPL
-287 EHHKPSF
+287 EHHKPNF
-294 SPLGE
+294 PPL
-299 KEVKSE
+299 KA
-305 ERRVKNSNPL
+305 PT
-315 GVPADLQ
+315 D
-322 SDGKQGTSKNEIIDV
+322 
-337 EAFETWKRRYA
+337 FETWKRRYA

-458 AKQLLDSDLNL
+458 AKQLLNSNLNL

-550 ANYADYYEYVAK
+550 ANYADYYDYVAK

-580 YSEKPDTFFDFGDD
+580 YSEEPDTFFDFGDD

-627 EVEQLLEN
+627 EVELLMGN
-635 TPQGVPAD
+635 IPQGVPAD
-643 LQSAGKQA
+643 LQSDGKQA
-651 ISGGSKVPADLK
+651 
-663 SDGKQG
+663 

-696 RTDEDVYQGFEKE
+696 RTDEDVYNGFEKE

-715 IPQKFKVLTEKAR
+715 IPQKFKVLTDKAR

-733 ISEKPLID
+733 IEQKPLID
-741 ELADLLNDLYQ
+741 ELADFLNDLYQ
-752 NMDDSLQFKLPA
+752 NMDDSLQFKLTAEKTPVEQVA
-764 AQSPTD
+764 
-770 NTDNTDSKEKSA
+770 KEKNA
-782 ESAKSARPKNGSEKE
+782 E
-797 EKSVSS
+797 EKAPAEQVS
-803 VKSVGQ
+803 
-809 KTGSEKEEKSVSSV
+809 EEKAPA
-823 KSVGQKNTSEKEQK
+823 EKA
-837 SVSSVKSARQ
+837 SAAEE
-847 KNTSEKEQKS
+847 TET
-857 SAGEPE
+857 
-863 AISPD
+863 IVPD